1 MQILDLIVANNLKFE
16 PLIDEINELTYIK
29 KYHNLFDNK
38 ISSFASSEILEKNIN
53 QEFEQEIVLIRDNDP
68 YKNARI
74 TQLENKKQTDIGSLD
89 CLKQKEKKL
98 KKRKIKDANI
108 QIDDVIKNKK
118 IKTLIDFDHNECN
131 SIKSIIVKGDANIDV
146 SSCFIKG
153 KMLMFPKLS
162 LKSFVYDMI
171 DVFCFPDNET
181 QQIYDYYQIA
191 KCFLYQNLTDT
202 DSTSLCFTFI

>member
-38 ISSFASSEILEKNIN
+38 ISSFVSSEILEKNIN

-74 TQLENKKQTDIGSLD
+74 TQLENKKQTDISSLD

-98 KKRKIKDANI
+98 KKRKIKDTNI
-108 QIDDVIKNKK
+108 QIDDVIKDKK
-118 IKTLIDFDHNECN
+118 IKTMIDFDHNECN
-131 SIKSIIVKGDANIDV
+131 SIKSIIVKGNANIDV
-146 SSCFIKG
+146 SSRFIKG
-153 KMLMFPKLS
+153 KIF
-162 LKSFVYDMI
+162 
-171 DVFCFPDNET
+171 
-181 QQIYDYYQIA
+181 
-191 KCFLYQNLTDT
+191 
-202 DSTSLCFTFI
+202 